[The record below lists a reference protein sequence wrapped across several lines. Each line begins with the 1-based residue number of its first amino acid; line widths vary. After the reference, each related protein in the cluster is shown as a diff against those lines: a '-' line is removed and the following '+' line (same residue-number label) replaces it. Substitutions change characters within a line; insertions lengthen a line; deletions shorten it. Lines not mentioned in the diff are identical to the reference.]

1 MDSEPQV
8 ALSDLHDNDLAVTTQ
23 AAIDRVRPHLGTIL
37 VAVAI
42 LFAGLAAWT
51 LIRSQ
56 RASEQMA
63 GWDAFINA
71 FAEGDAGA
79 LDTVM
84 ARYGGSPAAQ
94 WAAIV
99 QADAALADGNR
110 LMVIDPGQAR
120 RRLEAAMERYAAVNA
135 ERPSSLAAQRGIF
148 GLARARESLGELTEA
163 RRGYEALVAE
173 YPDSPYR
180 TIAEQRAAVLS
191 RESTQQWYDWF
202 ASRPAAAAG
211 AQPPTA
217 ESSDAPAQPSSAN
230 TAPAVE

>member
-1 MDSEPQV
+1 MPTRNINLTPELSELIDAEV
-8 ALSDLHDNDLAVTTQ
+8 ASGRYQNASEV
-23 AAIDRVRPHLGTIL
+23 VR
-37 VAVAI
+37 
-42 LFAGLAAWT
+42 AGLR
-51 LIRSQ
+51 LLERS
-56 RASEQMA
+56 REEQVVRLQ
-63 GWDAFINA
+63 
-71 FAEGDAGA
+71 A
-79 LDTVM
+79 LHRVLD
-84 ARYGGSPAAQ
+84 
-94 WAAIV
+94 AAIV

-120 RRLEAAMERYAAVNA
+120 RRLEAAVERYAAVNA